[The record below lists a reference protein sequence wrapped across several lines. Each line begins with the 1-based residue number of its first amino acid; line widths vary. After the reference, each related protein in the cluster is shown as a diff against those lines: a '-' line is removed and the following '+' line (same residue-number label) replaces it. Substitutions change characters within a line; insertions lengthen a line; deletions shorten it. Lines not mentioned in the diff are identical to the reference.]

1 MITKKYELREYVTR
15 EGKNPFRSWIITL
28 HPAVK
33 ARIQAR
39 VFRIEEGSLGDYKSV
54 GHGVCEIR
62 LAFGPGFR
70 IYFGFDGQRAVIL
83 LAGGDKGSQRRD
95 ITKARRYWIDYLGR
109 SKRDTSKR

>member
-1 MITKKYELREYVTR
+1 MIIKKYEIREYVTS
-15 EGKNPFRSWIITL
+15 EGKNPFRSWIVTL
-28 HPAVK
+28 NPTVR

-70 IYFGFDGQRAVIL
+70 IYFGFDGQRVVIL
-83 LAGGDKGSQRRD
+83 LAGGEGSQRRD
-95 ITKARRYWIDYLGR
+95 ITKARRYWLDYLGR
-109 SKRDTSKR
+109 KNHDTPKR